1 MHDALF
7 VDQKANTDEDFKR
20 MAAGLG
26 LDEAAFAA
34 CMDGDQ
40 SLAQIRLDIAE
51 GQKVGVS
58 GTPSFVVGLTDPA
71 DPNKVHLTK
80 FIRGAQALP
89 AFSAA
94 IEELLKTAE
103 LQKK

>member
-1 MHDALF
+1 
-7 VDQKANTDEDFKR
+7 
-20 MAAGLG
+20 
-26 LDEAAFAA
+26 
-34 CMDGDQ
+34 
-40 SLAQIRLDIAE
+40 
-51 GQKVGVS
+51 
-58 GTPSFVVGLTDPA
+58 VVGLTDPA